1 MDNKSKSEKN
11 ENIKKKRIIK
21 KIISIIE
28 YIIIFIVILANAIM
42 IFKSVRNPNKTPS
55 LFGKKAFVIVSGS
68 MIPEIHIGDIV
79 ITNDRNYAN
88 IGDII
93 AFRKDTTV
101 IVHRIVKEMNI
112 DSEIMYQTKGDNNN
126 VEDLDL
132 VRRDTI
138 EGVCIGKIP
147 YIGSLLMWLYN
158 NLAIVIVALILIII
172 IKYFFSRD

>member
-11 ENIKKKRIIK
+11 KNIKKKSILK
-21 KIISIIE
+21 KVISIIE

-79 ITNDRNYAN
+79 ITNDKNYAN

>member
-11 ENIKKKRIIK
+11 ENIKKKSILK
-21 KIISIIE
+21 KVISIIE